1 MTLYNTKIREK
12 KMVNKRAKFYG
23 KKIVYFL
30 ISEYTARLKV
40 SEGFN
45 LKINITGNLQAILI
59 S

>member
-1 MTLYNTKIREK
+1 
-12 KMVNKRAKFYG
+12 MVNKRAKFYG